1 MIAPAVSEYKE
12 SERIRVELKSVIQNI
27 LADIDYFSR
36 LKPELPTK
44 IFFQPFAETLR
55 NVFDRIADD
64 KEITPLYE
72 SILKLNTF
80 LLQAEQTW
88 IPANHIIKVKQEIGN
103 FRRLIARLEQIKD
116 NDSLPRVVHNLK
128 NFITFFIITTLFF
141 LNIGNAEIDTLLW
154 EIKEWIIIFL
164 LSFIYLYLSSII
176 SSLENPFDKRKFL
189 GYIDISYLKNLA
201 DTLDS

>member
-80 LLQAEQTW
+80 LLQAEQT
-88 IPANHIIKVKQEIGN
+88 
-103 FRRLIARLEQIKD
+103 
-116 NDSLPRVVHNLK
+116 
-128 NFITFFIITTLFF
+128 
-141 LNIGNAEIDTLLW
+141 
-154 EIKEWIIIFL
+154 
-164 LSFIYLYLSSII
+164 
-176 SSLENPFDKRKFL
+176 
-189 GYIDISYLKNLA
+189 
-201 DTLDS
+201 